1 MKTVMPG
8 VDKYSDEHR
17 MFLQGIMC
25 KGVLNDR
32 EVHRLHDRA
41 LKACNIEIPEK
52 KSEKDQLLVENIQTI
67 NGEISKLGLSIRKG
81 QDEDSGKS
89 CFMLINNN
97 NRMVSGSR
105 DLGTQVQTQ
114 WSQLQLEYLRLLA
127 TEILQSDDK
136 AISSREALH
145 LTDQVGKDGGKK
157 MSLEEAEDTV
167 NKLIQSRWVKT
178 LDGNRQLTLD
188 VRFIGE
194 MEGWMLE
201 VMGRDTIAH
210 CKSCRK
216 LVIRGLY
223 CQHCDNNIAWHHYC
237 VEKMVSRGVDVKCPE
252 CKTKVAE
259 GRKSSSRSEGEQSQ
273 GRVESSK
280 SSRHGDKRQ
289 DKTNDNDDGR
299 GEPTKSRRIKRR
311 MSADDSE
318 DSD

>member
-1 MKTVMPG
+1 
-8 VDKYSDEHR
+8 
-17 MFLQGIMC
+17 
-25 KGVLNDR
+25 
-32 EVHRLHDRA
+32 
-41 LKACNIEIPEK
+41 
-52 KSEKDQLLVENIQTI
+52 
-67 NGEISKLGLSIRKG
+67 
-81 QDEDSGKS
+81 
-89 CFMLINNN
+89 MLINNN

-114 WSQLQLEYLRLLA
+114 WTQLQLEYLRLLA
-127 TEILQSDDK
+127 TEILESDDK

-145 LTDQVGKDGGKK
+145 LTDQVGKDGGK
-157 MSLEEAEDTV
+157 MSLEEAEETV

-201 VMGRDTIAH
+201 VMGPDTIAH

-216 LVIRGLY
+216 LVVRGLY
-223 CQHCDNNIAWHHYC
+223 CSQCDNNIAWHHYC

-259 GRKSSSRSEGEQSQ
+259 GRKSSSRSEAEQSQ

-280 SSRHGDKRQ
+280 SSRHRDKRHE
-289 DKTNDNDDGR
+289 KDNDDDER
-299 GEPTKSRRIKRR
+299 GEKAKSTRIKRR
-311 MSADDSE
+311 MSADDSDE
-318 DSD
+318 SD